1 MIVSECGRKR
11 FHKKFSVLNTQYP
24 TYLVGLSSSELE
36 TDLSSDKE
44 VSDQEISCQHK
55 QFER

>member
-1 MIVSECGRKR
+1 MIVSEYGRKR
-11 FHKKFSVLNTQYP
+11 FHKKFSVLDTQDL
-24 TYLVGLSSSELE
+24 TYLVCFSSSELE
-36 TDLSSDKE
+36 TDLSYDEE